1 MQINIG
7 KIEDYK
13 PIKFI
18 NGKYVIS
25 WGLVNYG
32 ENAAEWYYFIKDYK
46 PSISDIKSEIES
58 YINECTKNNIINNF
72 KWNNMVISLTVED
85 QLNYKLLFD
94 VTMLRNGD
102 NLPETVKFKYKN
114 KNVFYTFESLD
125 EMKEFI
131 ICMNN
136 HIRNC
141 ILQGNELKESIDY
154 SIYNI

>member
-25 WGLVNYG
+25 WGLVNS
-32 ENAAEWYYFIKDYK
+32 EESAPKWYYFIKDYK
-46 PSISDIKSEIES
+46 PSIFDIKNEIES

-72 KWNNMVISLTVED
+72 RWNNMSIALTLED
-85 QLNYKLLFD
+85 QLDYKLLFD
-94 VTMLRNGD
+94 ITMLKDGD

-114 KNVFYTFESLD
+114 QNIFYTFESLD

-131 ICMNN
+131 IEMND
-136 HIRNC
+136 HIRRC
-141 ILQGNELKESIDY
+141 ILFGNEWKESIDY
-154 SIYNI
+154 TVYDI